1 MNLQVKN
8 ENKTKTSEVL
18 MNIISNNDLNMKVIL
33 LMATIIVC
41 SSLSFGIAHGAIS
54 LDKGTYTW
62 TDKVRIKVQTHGW
75 SADES
80 FVKISSPGHEL
91 RSYHLSKTNDRTYI
105 GEIVLTGF
113 LHDVDGDGK
122 SDTSPRTSG
131 RGSNDGF
138 LETGRDGK
146 LTISLRFADGTKM
159 STSAGITWKK
169 GDIVL
174 DQSSYDKDD
183 HANIQVMDP
192 DMNLNP
198 RTLDKVKVNVSSD
211 SDKAGIYVDAVE
223 TQEESGIFETVVSF
237 VQDKASTGDK
247 LFAIPGDT
255 IYAKYEDHTL
265 PAPHSI
271 NDNLGL
277 EDYAEFV
284 SSTLSTK
291 RLKNSTISF
300 SDSNGKQLQSFFPDS
315 PIHVI
320 GTITNDQNFAQ
331 EFVYFVQVKND
342 VNYVESLSWIQGEIL
357 ANQSLDVSQSW
368 IPKKSGTYKIETF
381 VWESIKD
388 PAVMSVP
395 MSVLIPVE

>member
-1 MNLQVKN
+1 MITTMFVV
-8 ENKTKTSEVL
+8 VL
-18 MNIISNNDLNMKVIL
+18 ASAFL
-33 LMATIIVC
+33 LSGLFVGA
-41 SSLSFGIAHGAIS
+41 AYGAIS

-80 FVKISSPGHEL
+80 FVKISTPGHEL
-91 RSYHLSKTNDRTYI
+91 RSYHLSKANDRTYT

-122 SDTSPRTSG
+122 PDTNPRTSG
-131 RGSNDGF
+131 TGSNDGF
-138 LETGRDGK
+138 LETTRDGK
-146 LTISLRFADGTKM
+146 LTVSLRFADGTKM
-159 STSAGITWKK
+159 STSAGIAWKE
-169 GDIVL
+169 GDIAL

-183 HANIQVMDP
+183 HANIQVIDP

-211 SDKAGIYVDAVE
+211 SDKAGIYVDAIE
-223 TQEESGIFETVVSF
+223 TQEESGIFETAVSF
-237 VQDKASTGDK
+237 VQDKSSIGDR
-247 LFAIPGDT
+247 LFAIPGDI
-255 IYAKYEDHTL
+255 IYAKYKDHTL

-271 NDNLGL
+271 NGNLGL

-291 RLKNSTISF
+291 RLENSAISF
-300 SDSNGKQLQSFFPDS
+300 SDSNGKQLQSFLPDS
-315 PIHVI
+315 PIQIV

-331 EFVYFVQVKND
+331 KFVYFVQVKND
-342 VNYVESLSWIQGEIL
+342 VSYVESLSWMQGEIP

-368 IPKKSGTYKIETF
+368 VPKKSGTHKIETF
-381 VWESIKD
+381 VWESIND

-395 MSVLIPVE
+395 MSVLVPVE